1 MLQDNYFHAVFEAT
15 KGVADKIR
23 DKAGLLTD
31 GATLVDEAFS
41 VKHPLLALNRLIT
54 EAEKMEQIGF
64 ATLLKGI
71 FVLFRNTT
79 AHAPKI
85 KWSNDE
91 QDALDLLTMVSY
103 AHRKLDTAISTG
115 FAPMPQEIICGT
127 ADGPSPVMSAGPYA
141 SGNRESLARGKAS
154 SFPCNGRR
162 DSSLPPEGG
171 RLALDTPRP
180 GLRTLRISR
189 LNSQLLIG

>member
-1 MLQDNYFHAVFEAT
+1 M
-15 KGVADKIR
+15 
-23 DKAGLLTD
+23 
-31 GATLVDEAFS
+31 DESFS
-41 VKHPLLALNRLIT
+41 VKYPLLALNRLIT

-141 SGNRESLARGKAS
+141 SGNREALARGKAS

-180 GLRTLRISR
+180 GLRTLRIPR

>member
-85 KWSNDE
+85 KWSIDE

-103 AHRKLDTAISTG
+103 ANRKLDTAISTG
-115 FAPMPQEIICGT
+115 FAPMPQETICGT
-127 ADGPSPVMSAGPYA
+127 ADGPSPVVRGPYA

-162 DSSLPPEGG
+162 GFFIAAGGWPVGPRHSSPRAKDSQDS
-171 RLALDTPRP
+171 
-180 GLRTLRISR
+180 
-189 LNSQLLIG
+189 

>member
-71 FVLFRNTT
+71 FVLFRNVT
-79 AHAPKI
+79 I
-85 KWSNDE
+85 
-91 QDALDLLTMVSY
+91 QVS
-103 AHRKLDTAISTG
+103 R
-115 FAPMPQEIICGT
+115 
-127 ADGPSPVMSAGPYA
+127 
-141 SGNRESLARGKAS
+141 RGRVDQA
-154 SFPCNGRR
+154 
-162 DSSLPPEGG
+162 
-171 RLALDTPRP
+171 RLAGSGR
-180 GLRTLRISR
+180 SR
-189 LNSQLLIG
+189 